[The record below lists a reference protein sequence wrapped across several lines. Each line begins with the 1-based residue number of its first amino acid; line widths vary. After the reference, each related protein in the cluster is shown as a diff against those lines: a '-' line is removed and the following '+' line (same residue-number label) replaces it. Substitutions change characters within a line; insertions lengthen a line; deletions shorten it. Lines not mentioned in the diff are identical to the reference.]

1 MLNFAVK
8 MIKIHTKKRHKATCF
23 LSLMNFYQTRRKF
36 KDFILKTQSAFETK
50 NALNLRV
57 KFISAGATKAF
68 CLKRKMLFSV
78 FSKGECKVKFA

>member
-23 LSLMNFYQTRRKF
+23 LSLMNFLSNKIKN
-36 KDFILKTQSAFETK
+36 KDFILKTQNAFKTK

-57 KFISAGATKAF
+57 KFIIASARLFTKNAF
-68 CLKRKMLFSV
+68 
-78 FSKGECKVKFA
+78 